1 MKKYL
6 QIYRDLLSDIRSK
19 KYQGG
24 DLLPS
29 DTKLVIQYQVSRE
42 TVRRAVKLLFDE
54 GYIQTIRGKG
64 SIVLNSNR
72 VTFPF
77 SRIES
82 YKELVA
88 NNHLHSENDILQMT
102 DHVDVP
108 KNLLFGAPSLKSQ
121 LIVHRRIVD
130 QVPTIVDYDYIN
142 EQVAADI
149 PKQAALNSLFHY
161 FEHDL
166 GLKINYAIKHITVE
180 SADYDDL
187 KYLGI
192 KSTCQ
197 SWSSAAKHAS
207 QITVFYLI
215 QNRVTVRINSV
226 ALNLLAVTNEGND
239 HCYVPFW

>member
-19 KYQGG
+19 KYQEGA
-24 DLLPS
+24 LLPS
-29 DTKLVIQYQVSRE
+29 DTKLVMQYQVSRE

-121 LIVHRRIVD
+121 LIVRRRIVD

-192 KSTCQ
+192 EK
-197 SWSSAAKHAS
+197 
-207 QITVFYLI
+207 
-215 QNRVTVRINSV
+215 
-226 ALNLLAVTNEGND
+226 
-239 HCYVPFW
+239 YVPILVVRSETRLSDNRILSYTESRHRADKFSSVEFARRHE